1 MVSGR
6 SIKRGISD
14 ALNGVPHGS
23 MALLIRTIAVA
34 AMLLVAACTSEV
46 SAPAPPLPE
55 ATATPAPA
63 VAMPTPRPETTP
75 TPTPAPR
82 ITVALLLSDPAERA
96 RTADL
101 LAATSGYA
109 AADDP
114 ATADL
119 AISDTPLPGA
129 RASFVLQRW
138 VAITDQRRDVLDLSL
153 DDVLGILRGDTRD
166 WSELGG
172 SAQPIRVY
180 LPVSQALHIVD
191 FFGAGAAVLGAS
203 LTLDEEVVDR
213 VAATPGAFALVAP
226 EELRLGVLALTVDGH
241 DPYRDPAALS
251 PLRRARW
258 IRAPG
263 PGEASSL
270 AAAAGLR
277 VAPLFDTAGML
288 VTGELLPV
296 RCSNFVLE
304 YLDDYGAMFDGV
316 RDAMRAADITV
327 SSLESSL
334 TDRGTPTPCIETFVL
349 QGSPR
354 AVDAMADA
362 GIDVVFPIGNH
373 IGDCWGGCA
382 SALVIRDTLAGL
394 HAAGIATAGAGENLA
409 AARSPA
415 LVTIATVPEPV
426 RFAFLGYDSMA
437 PWFQATEF
445 STGTAPLDAEDL
457 REDVAAALAL
467 ADHVVVGVN
476 WGVEYKSDPNAF
488 QREMAAV
495 AMDAGATLVVGN
507 HPHWVQAV
515 EHIGDALVSYAGGNF
530 VFDQDWS
537 EETAQGMVIEL
548 GFTAE
553 RLIGYRIR
561 PVVIRGD
568 GGEVHWIY
576 RPEFVDPAGEGRAVL
591 DRIWDAQD
599 RLPAR

>member
-1 MVSGR
+1 M
-6 SIKRGISD
+6 
-14 ALNGVPHGS
+14 
-23 MALLIRTIAVA
+23 
-34 AMLLVAACTSEV
+34 
-46 SAPAPPLPE
+46 
-55 ATATPAPA
+55 
-63 VAMPTPRPETTP
+63 
-75 TPTPAPR
+75 
-82 ITVALLLSDPAERA
+82 ALLLSDPAERA
-96 RTADL
+96 RIADR
-101 LAATSGYA
+101 LAATSEYEA
-109 AADDP
+109 AEDP
-114 ATADL
+114 ASAGL

-153 DDVLGILRGDTRD
+153 DDVLGILRGDIRNWAD
-166 WSELGG
+166 LGG

-180 LPVSQALHIVD
+180 LPVSQALRIVD

-241 DPYRDPAALS
+241 DPYRDPATLS

-263 PGEASSL
+263 PGEASAL
-270 AAAAGLR
+270 AVAAGLR
-277 VAPLFDTAGML
+277 VAPPFEPAGML

-304 YLDDYGAMFDGV
+304 YLDDYGAMFEGV
-316 RDAMRAADITV
+316 RDAMTAADITV

-334 TDRGTPTPCIETFVL
+334 TDRGTPTPCLETYVL

-354 AVDAMADA
+354 AVEAMADA

-382 SALVIRDTLAGL
+382 SALVIRDTLDRL
-394 HAAGIATAGAGENLA
+394 HDAGIATAGAGEDLA

-415 LVTIATVPEPV
+415 LLTVATARGAV

-445 STGTAPLDAEDL
+445 STGAAPLDAEGL
-457 REDVAAALAL
+457 REDIEAAREL

-476 WGVEYKSDPNAF
+476 WGVEYKSNPNAF
-488 QREMAAV
+488 QREMAGI
-495 AMDAGATLVVGN
+495 AMDAGAALVVGN

-515 EHIGDALVSYAGGNF
+515 EHFEGALVSYAGGNF

-548 GFTAE
+548 GFTGE

-568 GGEVHWIY
+568 GGEVYWIY

-599 RLPAR
+599 RLPER